1 MTMWNATL
9 DRKENEVMRALLTL
23 SAGKARYLASPDEG
37 LALMRGKCDEEGLER
52 TLASLA
58 QDGYFDYIATDRKGE
73 KTYVV
78 ELRPKGTAFVRS
90 AHTDRRRFILRLAA
104 AALCGLAS
112 ALLGLLV
119 KLIVS

>member
-1 MTMWNATL
+1 MWNATL

-23 SAGKARYLASPDEG
+23 SAGKARFLASPDEV
-37 LALMRGKCDEEGLER
+37 LALVRGKCDEEGLER

-78 ELRPKGTAFVRS
+78 ELRPKGSAFLRS
-90 AHTDRRRFILRLAA
+90 AHTDRRRFFVRLFVAA
-104 AALCGLAS
+104 VCGLAS
-112 ALLGLLV
+112 ALIGILL
-119 KLIVS
+119 KFIFS